1 MCKNDNGWE
10 TSATPGVGATPAQQ
24 SCGGSG
30 MAASFGQ
37 MWLPEGGV
45 AANVRVAEQREMIA
59 LLRQALL
66 DATGETDIVYAY
78 AKRKE
83 PLARVAD
90 AEHARAVAVATLS
103 EQLDAANARVATLEA
118 ECLAWR
124 ENVRKVH
131 WHAELLTLASAEAF
145 DVIDTARAATGPIG
159 GVH

>member
-1 MCKNDNGWE
+1 
-10 TSATPGVGATPAQQ
+10 
-24 SCGGSG
+24 

-103 EQLDAANARVATLEA
+103 EQLDAANARVAVLEA

-124 ENVRKVH
+124 AAWDGREQAEPDYVYRNYEDPDHAHDREGYWDDEDGPCESCQRFIAVRN
-131 WHAELLTLASAEAF
+131 
-145 DVIDTARAATGPIG
+145 ARAATGKIG
-159 GVH
+159 GVA